1 MAHPRTHALTR
12 PPALFPCQDD
22 DNLCQSCGT
31 FANPRV
37 IPSLPIVHSSS
48 TSPWPNQDQED
59 DWCDIYS
66 AARDLVFSYAAT
78 ETVEATVSLC
88 NSAFDTILKVREDG
102 EGLVCNDDFCDYQS
116 QLEVR
121 PYRTVT
127 TWRERNDTCV

>member
-1 MAHPRTHALTR
+1 
-12 PPALFPCQDD
+12 
-22 DNLCQSCGT
+22 
-31 FANPRV
+31 
-37 IPSLPIVHSSS
+37 
-48 TSPWPNQDQED
+48 
-59 DWCDIYS
+59 
-66 AARDLVFSYAAT
+66 
-78 ETVEATVSLC
+78 VSLC